1 MGRYE
6 ISELVGNT
14 GLVKKVDVLIIGLG
28 PAGGAAAIAAARE
41 GLSVLVVD
49 RRKEVGVPVQC
60 AEFIPL
66 PMGKYAQSEGVIL
79 QRITG
84 MKSLLPSG
92 AVEETEFP
100 GLMIDRAAFD
110 KALANDAARFGAML
124 QLDSRLMKLDAAGS
138 RAWVKT
144 AQGEDEIEYRVLIA
158 ADGPHSTVAE
168 SLGLPELEIVYTR
181 QYTVPLNQDYADTDI
196 WLSDAF
202 PGGYGWL
209 FPKGKFANLGLGAD
223 KRFASDLKAPLDAL
237 HSQLVTEGRV
247 GAEISYRTGGAIP
260 VGGLREQL
268 VVGNIMITG
277 DAAGLT
283 HPITGAGISAGVVSG
298 ERAGQA
304 AAAWLQDQDKNALAD
319 FEEDIRDQFETTL
332 QRAVARRQWLN
343 QHWKSETAQKDAMHR
358 KGWIAFPEYFSA

>member
-1 MGRYE
+1 M
-6 ISELVGNT
+6 
-14 GLVKKVDVLIIGLG
+14 VKKVDVLIIGLG
-28 PAGGAAAIAAARE
+28 PAGGAAAVAAARE
-41 GLSVLVVD
+41 GLSVLVID
-49 RRKEVGVPVQC
+49 RRKEVGLPVQC

-66 PMGKYAQSEGVIL
+66 PMGKYAQTEGVIY

-92 AVEETEFP
+92 AVEVTEFP

-110 KALANDAARFGAML
+110 QALANEAAQNGAVL
-124 QLDSRLMKLDAAGS
+124 QLESRLVKLDAEGS
-138 RAWVKT
+138 RAWIKT
-144 AQGEDEIEYRVLIA
+144 AHVEEEIEYHVLIA

-168 SLGLPELEIVYTR
+168 SLGLPELDIVYTR
-181 QYTVPLNQDYADTDI
+181 QYTVPLKQAYADTDI

-223 KRFASDLKAPLDAL
+223 KRFTSDLKSPLDAL
-237 HSQLVTEGRV
+237 HSQLVAEGRV
-247 GAEISYRTGGAIP
+247 GEEITYRTGGAIP

-268 VVGNIMITG
+268 VVGNIMLTG

-304 AAAWLQDQDKNALAD
+304 AAAWLNHDKKAFID

-332 QRAVARRQWLN
+332 KRAVERRQWLN
-343 QHWKSETAQKDAMHR
+343 QHWQSEEAQKDAMHR
-358 KGWIAFPEYFSA
+358 KGWIAFPEYFSV

>member
-1 MGRYE
+1 M
-6 ISELVGNT
+6 
-14 GLVKKVDVLIIGLG
+14 VKKVDVLIIGLG
-28 PAGGAAAIAAARE
+28 PAGGAAAVAATRE
-41 GLSVLVVD
+41 GLSVLVID
-49 RRKEVGVPVQC
+49 RRKEVGLPVQC

-66 PMGKYAQSEGVIL
+66 PMGKYAQTEGVIY

-92 AVEETEFP
+92 AVEVTEFP

-110 KALANDAARFGAML
+110 QALANEAARNGAVL
-124 QLDSRLMKLDAAGS
+124 QLESRLVRLDAAGS
-138 RAWVKT
+138 RAWIKT
-144 AQGEDEIEYRVLIA
+144 VHAEEEIEYSVLIA

-168 SLGLPELEIVYTR
+168 SLGLPELDIVYTR
-181 QYTVPLNQDYADTDI
+181 QYTVPLKQAYADTDI
-196 WLSDAF
+196 WLSDSF

-223 KRFASDLKAPLDAL
+223 KRFTFDLKAPLDAL
-237 HSQLVTEGRV
+237 HSQLVAEGRV
-247 GAEISYRTGGAIP
+247 GKEISYRTGGAIP

-268 VVGNIMITG
+268 VVGNIMLTG

-304 AAAWLQDQDKNALAD
+304 AAAWLNDQDKKAFID

-332 QRAVARRQWLN
+332 KRAVERRQWLN
-343 QHWKSETAQKDAMHR
+343 QHWQSEEAQKDAMHR
-358 KGWIAFPEYFSA
+358 KGWIAFPEYFSV